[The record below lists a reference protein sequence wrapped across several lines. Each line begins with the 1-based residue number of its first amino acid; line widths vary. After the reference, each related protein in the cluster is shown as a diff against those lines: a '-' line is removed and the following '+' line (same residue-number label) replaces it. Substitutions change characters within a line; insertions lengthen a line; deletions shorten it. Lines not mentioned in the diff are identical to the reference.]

1 MDGNG
6 SRKLGRRALLA
17 AGAAGV
23 AAAAVQA
30 VAGPAAVVAADHEP
44 VIQGELNVG
53 RLTTVVA
60 TIGDHAL
67 EGRSDVGDG
76 LRGETNAATKSGVYG
91 YSKHIDGYGVFGRNV
106 GGVGGD
112 TSGFL
117 GGKDQGVRGNGHA
130 AEGVR
135 GESDTNYGVVGLT
148 QSPANK
154 AGVIG
159 YSLNANGCG
168 VRGWNVA
175 TGTVGELGFG
185 GIALYGKAP
194 VDLNHLALFVNGR
207 AEFSTSGILTIPKR
221 RSSVS
226 VAMPALN
233 PWSMVLATLQ
243 TSSAGV
249 YIQAAV
255 AKPAEGKITVY
266 LNKTATV
273 ATKVAYLVLQTE

>member
-1 MDGNG
+1 MEG
-6 SRKLGRRALLA
+6 SSRARLGRRALLA

-30 VAGPAAVVAADHEP
+30 VAPASVLAGGDHEP
-44 VIQGELNVG
+44 VIQGEINVG

-60 TIGDHAL
+60 TNGNHAL
-67 EGRSDVGDG
+67 QGRSDVGDG
-76 LRGETNAATKSGVYG
+76 LRGETNGATNSGVYG
-91 YSKHIDGYGVFGRNV
+91 YSNHIDGYGVFGRN
-106 GGVGGD
+106 VGGD

-135 GESDTNYGVVGLT
+135 GESGTNYGVVGLT

-168 VRGWNVA
+168 VRGTNEA

-185 GIALYGKAP
+185 GMALYGKAP
-194 VDLNHLALFVNGR
+194 VDVNHLALFVNGR

-255 AKPAEGKITVY
+255 AKLAEGKITVY